1 MVTRLKHILVGWAN
15 YFCLGR
21 VWAAY
26 RLVDTH
32 GCFSLNGALSVL
44 SCTWFPNGGV
54 GQEVMRWC
62 VRHKLGSEA
71 AAASEG
77 LLLGR

>member
-32 GCFSLNGALSVL
+32 GCFRLRQWPGRKFTVQGTGRSRNSEPYL
-44 SCTWFPNGGV
+44 
-54 GQEVMRWC
+54 R
-62 VRHKLGSEA
+62 RLGLVQL
-71 AAASEG
+71 EG
-77 LLLGR
+77 RPRGFSHAPA